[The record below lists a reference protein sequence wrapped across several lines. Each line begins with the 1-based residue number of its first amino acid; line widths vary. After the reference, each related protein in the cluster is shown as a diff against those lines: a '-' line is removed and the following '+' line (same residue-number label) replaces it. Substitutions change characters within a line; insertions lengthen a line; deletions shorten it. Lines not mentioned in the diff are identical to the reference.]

1 MPVTADFRETILKR
15 AKPMTI
21 NFVKGCLRKL

>member
-1 MPVTADFRETILKR
+1 MPVTRDFRETILKGLS
-15 AKPMTI
+15 MTI